1 MKKLKL
7 SIYKNI
13 LKKGKMILL
22 PITLATTI
30 LFGGCSLKLNINKAR
45 YSNTDN
51 NSSNSYVDNSSNVTS
66 IDQEVVEDK
75 NIISDDC
82 PMKGIKDGELT
93 ATNIKFNDTNYT
105 EFNNYL
111 SSLNTYYD
119 YENLYNFDSSLNE
132 YNKLQLSGSHMC
144 SLNDL
149 SVDSLVN
156 QVKNNNLD
164 YKKTNKTSIYKEL
177 ESNELREI
185 CKIIIDTV
193 NNYMKD
199 NKDISIDRIKCVLSN
214 LKIFNQGS
222 SVNNAF
228 VTDDNCLVVSPNMM
242 QIAKIMNGNETDKDV
257 IIHEINHLLQKGCNC
272 DLNKNENLKRNFGFS
287 YGFKNIKVNSL
298 DFSWIYEASAEK
310 NMTNLTGHKPL
321 VYENMIGYLESLS
334 LVNILNDNYKVND
347 TEKLSFKRTLDDL
360 YNYFNV
366 TSDLDKK
373 EILNM
378 MYSIQVIQQ
387 APSDFYN
394 AYEETTGKKK
404 DSSVVDEVNYTVKS
418 SACETLTKL
427 FYRNLSKSLVNK
439 NMTLEDTFYL
449 ISHFENDLNVHIG
462 YNEMNLSKYNE
473 KFMETY
479 IQIQDN
485 FFYQLSKCLNISQEE
500 VEEMFNNYS
509 SKIRLSDNIVVGNY
523 SLSFLEKEKV
533 KYLEERESAISNFSA
548 PSIRKIHSI
557 SKNNNQKVYN

>member
-1 MKKLKL
+1 MKKI
-7 SIYKNI
+7 SIYKSI

-51 NSSNSYVDNSSNVTS
+51 NNSSNSYVDDSSNVTS
-66 IDQEVVEDK
+66 IDQEVIEDK
-75 NIISDDC
+75 NFISDDC
-82 PMKGIKDGELT
+82 PMKDIKEGELT

-132 YNKLQLSGSHMC
+132 YNQLQLSNNHMY

-193 NNYMKD
+193 NSYMKD

-378 MYSIQVIQQ
+378 MYSIQVMQQ

-418 SACETLTKL
+418 SVCETLTKL

-439 NMTLEDTFYL
+439 NMTLEDVFYL
-449 ISHFENDLNVHIG
+449 ISLFENDLNVHIG

-500 VEEMFNNYS
+500 IEEMFNNYS